1 MTTVKRYS
9 LTLIIAAAIII
20 EVIGAVQYFMARSGV
35 RNEVLDKAGRDM
47 RESQRVALVKNEVE
61 TALKNAEHSIK
72 LTLVNPETSYA
83 VASRLIRVN
92 PHIIGVGVAFLPNYF
107 KEKGRHGLFMPYT
120 YDDQPSIIKKGK
132 RTGAPHIQTRIP
144 DLDYTKRD
152 WYHTAMGGEC
162 KWTEPYL
169 GEGGINVLMCTYSIP
184 VKDKNNRTVGVLF
197 ADVTMADATVLMNH
211 MDSGIRKSA
220 LVILFIQL
228 ISFLLMGFIIWR
240 AASASRRYKEQYV
253 DPDKEHLVEQMA
265 KLREVNARL
274 IKRNQDLAQK
284 YIDLRNRLNTPTQAN
299 DQEWFG

>member
-1 MTTVKRYS
+1 
-9 LTLIIAAAIII
+9 
-20 EVIGAVQYFMARSGV
+20 
-35 RNEVLDKAGRDM
+35 
-47 RESQRVALVKNEVE
+47 
-61 TALKNAEHSIK
+61 
-72 LTLVNPETSYA
+72 
-83 VASRLIRVN
+83 
-92 PHIIGVGVAFLPNYF
+92 
-107 KEKGRHGLFMPYT
+107 
-120 YDDQPSIIKKGK
+120 
-132 RTGAPHIQTRIP
+132 
-144 DLDYTKRD
+144 
-152 WYHTAMGGEC
+152 MGGEC

-169 GEGGINVLMCTYSIP
+169 GEGGINVLMCTYSVP
-184 VKDKNNRTVGVLF
+184 VKDKNDRTVGVLF

-284 YIDLRNRLNTPTQAN
+284 YIDLRNRLNTPTQVN